1 MRNCLRCGTEMIED
15 LEVTPGLNYIG
26 LRVTSGG
33 RIFGKNF
40 GELSCALCP
49 NCGYAEVYIDNL
61 KKFKKI

>member
-15 LEVTPGLNYIG
+15 LDVTPGLNYIG

-33 RIFGKNF
+33 IFGKSL

-49 NCGYAEVYIDNL
+49 NCGYVEVYIDNL
-61 KKFKKI
+61 KNIKKI